1 MPPKCVTP
9 IKARDAHASKTRSSS
24 PTSPGRPTRRSRET
38 SLRCSHSTTITTAS
52 SSVPSLRTSSTPCTS
67 SGSKWMSTSSPT
79 SAIRSSTD
87 AYRQISKEDE
97 GLKRGKKA
105 QKAQNC
111 KVEMARC
118 TINSK
123 NLCIFALRGTCFPS
137 KFSGSAV
144 FFGRK
149 GLTYRSSQI

>member
-9 IKARDAHASKTRSSS
+9 IKARDAHVYKTPSSS

-52 SSVPSLRTSSTPCTS
+52 SSVPSLRTSSTLCTS

-79 SAIRSSTD
+79 SAILSSTD
-87 AYRQISKEDE
+87 AYKQISKENE
-97 GLKRGKKA
+97 GLKRRKKA

-137 KFSGSAV
+137 KF
-144 FFGRK
+144 
-149 GLTYRSSQI
+149 